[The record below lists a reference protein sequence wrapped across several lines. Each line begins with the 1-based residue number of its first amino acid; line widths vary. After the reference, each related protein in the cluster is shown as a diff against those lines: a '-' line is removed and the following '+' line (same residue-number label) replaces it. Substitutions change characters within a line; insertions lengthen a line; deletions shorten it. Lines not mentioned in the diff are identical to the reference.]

1 MRATHEIE
9 DLLKTATEDQLN
21 ILKESLGN
29 WADVKRLA
37 ESSNP
42 NSAQKLS
49 AQKGFAQ
56 NQSDAQKNQNTIQD
70 DEDYIEEDFEED
82 NSDSPIEDA
91 TGADE
96 GDDEEEQ
103 RLEQERLEQMRKA
116 STRIQ
121 STRAANKP
129 TRPISATYSLAP
141 HLSRPAQSSSTSNLG
156 YQGGPAKR
164 AETFHKDAVL
174 SALEEENR
182 KAVQSKRPAASARHF
197 QGAGFVSSLPP
208 KDSTGH
214 LESIAGNMKSG
225 KIPPKNPFGHSRP
238 ISQMLPKR
246 PTEQQK
252 SKTLNHPSLPKVA
265 DHQNYMQGPRKN
277 AVGPNNTIDESN
289 NETMEHDNTFS
300 RHELDGSRL
309 RASDLKDSSLKRA
322 AHKDTVTISE
332 LLG

>member
-164 AETFHKDAVL
+164 AETFHK
-174 SALEEENR
+174 E
-182 KAVQSKRPAASARHF
+182 
-197 QGAGFVSSLPP
+197 VSS
-208 KDSTGH
+208 S
-214 LESIAGNMKSG
+214 
-225 KIPPKNPFGHSRP
+225 
-238 ISQMLPKR
+238 
-246 PTEQQK
+246 
-252 SKTLNHPSLPKVA
+252 
-265 DHQNYMQGPRKN
+265 
-277 AVGPNNTIDESN
+277 AVC
-289 NETMEHDNTFS
+289 
-300 RHELDGSRL
+300 
-309 RASDLKDSSLKRA
+309 
-322 AHKDTVTISE
+322 
-332 LLG
+332 